1 MSAAVLD
8 DLDDEYAALD
18 AIVAGLDAAAWDA
31 PTPAPG
37 WAVRDQVFHLGV
49 SEELASTAV
58 LDPAAFE
65 ARLVEMLGRVDD
77 LEREFLVAARAAEP
91 DALLRRWRDA
101 RATTL
106 DALRAHDPTERIPWV
121 TGKMSRTS
129 FATARLMETW
139 AHGQDVAD
147 ALGVVRLPTSR
158 LRHVA
163 HLGVTTRA
171 FSYAARGLAL
181 PAADV
186 HVRLD
191 GPDGDTWTWGPDD
204 AADRITGPAVDF
216 CLVVTRR
223 RHPADTRLVAEGAA
237 AEEWLAIAQAFAGPP
252 TEGRRAGEF
261 PLAAR

>member
-1 MSAAVLD
+1 V
-8 DLDDEYAALD
+8 
-18 AIVAGLDAAAWDA
+18 V
-31 PTPAPG
+31 
-37 WAVRDQVFHLGV
+37 
-49 SEELASTAV
+49 
-58 LDPAAFE
+58 
-65 ARLVEMLGRVDD
+65 
-77 LEREFLVAARAAEP
+77 
-91 DALLRRWRDA
+91 
-101 RATTL
+101 
-106 DALRAHDPTERIPWV
+106 
-121 TGKMSRTS
+121 
-129 FATARLMETW
+129 
-139 AHGQDVAD
+139 D
-147 ALGVVRLPTSR
+147 ALGVTRLPTTR

-171 FSYAARGLAL
+171 FSYAARGLAM

-191 GPDGDTWTWGPDD
+191 GPDGDAWTWGPED

-223 RHPADTRLVAEGAA
+223 RHPDDTRLVAEGAA